1 MYEIILFRRHLKTL
15 LCSTGFI
22 KPSCT
27 VFKYYTHIYISILN
41 ILFNLTIDGTV
52 KVEKV
57 FYSSII
63 YIYYK
68 PGQII
73 LLTVICSALEV
84 EIVKVAAPHWF
95 PEGGEI
101 TLACEVQVA
110 NADNDYSI
118 AWFIDYIKKLS
129 NTSSGGILILNSRNG
144 MLLLWKEL

>member
-1 MYEIILFRRHLKTL
+1 MKKYFILQL
-15 LCSTGFI
+15 
-22 KPSCT
+22 
-27 VFKYYTHIYISILN
+27 
-41 ILFNLTIDGTV
+41 
-52 KVEKV
+52 
-57 FYSSII
+57 